1 MKKIIVLFS
10 AVCLLF
16 ASSCTPKKKP
26 VTQEINP
33 PTPQKQ
39 VVEDT
44 TMDITLYYAD
54 KDAASLCAETRTVPS
69 DKANDASFVISELLK
84 GTSQDNLTNSI
95 PMGTRVN
102 SCTVENGLC
111 TLDLSAEFISKQGT
125 ANEKMAIYSVVN
137 TLCCLDGVD
146 EVQFLIDGQKV
157 KIFGSYIFDEP
168 FSPEQ

>member
-16 ASSCTPKKKP
+16 ASSCTPKKP

-33 PTPQKQ
+33 PIPQKQ
-39 VVEDT
+39 VVEQT
-44 TMDITLYYAD
+44 TKDITLYYAD

-69 DKANDASFVISELLK
+69 DKANDASFVIGELLK

-95 PMGTRVN
+95 PEGTKIN

-137 TLCCLDGVD
+137 TLCLLDGID

-168 FSPEQ
+168 FSPDM